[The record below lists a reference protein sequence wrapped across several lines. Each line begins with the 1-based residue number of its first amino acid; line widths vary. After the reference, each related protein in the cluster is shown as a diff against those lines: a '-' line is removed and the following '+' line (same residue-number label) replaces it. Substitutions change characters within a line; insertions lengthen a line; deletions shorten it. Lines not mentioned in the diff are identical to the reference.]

1 MLLEA
6 SRTEHNS
13 LWIWLVGTC
22 FWNSAQVRCLSRSMS
37 SWSFSSWCPPY
48 MLDTNMIIRESL
60 ECCMIQLNTNL
71 VYIISTL
78 GDLLYCDFFF
88 FLRAYEEIFNPF
100 FLFWLFHLDLLHGY
114 YSCYSNTFSYYYANY
129 FMHHFM
135 GIIDVHYSYW
145 QFFPLPFCIEKMFAA
160 LVWCAGYWSITF
172 NAWKSK
178 IFTYILWIILWLKIR
193 KCSRLFQIR
202 ARWFWIF
209 VKSKFYYRSIFFLV
223 MK

>member
-1 MLLEA
+1 MYILFLL
-6 SRTEHNS
+6 
-13 LWIWLVGTC
+13 WVICCIVI
-22 FWNSAQVRCLSRSMS
+22 F
-37 SWSFSSWCPPY
+37 SFSYKFIKQFLTLFSY
-48 MLDTNMIIRESL
+48 FDSL
-60 ECCMIQLNTNL
+60 ILTCC
-71 VYIISTL
+71 
-78 GDLLYCDFFF
+78 
-88 FLRAYEEIFNPF
+88 
-100 FLFWLFHLDLLHGY
+100 HGY
-114 YSCYSNTFSYYYANY
+114 YSCYSNTFSYYFANY